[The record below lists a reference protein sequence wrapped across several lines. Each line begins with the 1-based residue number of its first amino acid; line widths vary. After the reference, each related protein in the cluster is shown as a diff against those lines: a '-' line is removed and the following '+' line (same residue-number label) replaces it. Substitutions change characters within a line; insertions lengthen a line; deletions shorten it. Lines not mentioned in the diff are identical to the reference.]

1 MDKII
6 SLADAINK
14 VKAGSRVTLS
24 GFQLSRA
31 PMALIFELIRQN
43 KRDLQIITPPNP
55 LALDMLIAANLVASA
70 EFGYNGFQYE
80 HGFVIPPNWRRAI
93 ESNNIEWKEGDVY
106 YIIQALRA
114 ASMNIPF
121 IPVAVNDDSQYAGHL
136 DLREATNP
144 FDSKSVKVVEAVS
157 PDVALIHAQKADK
170 RGNIFIADPITDEY
184 LIKASKKVIVSVEEI
199 VATCHQVTIPYF
211 LIDYII
217 YEPYGAFPTAC
228 FGYYCH
234 CSRHIQH
241 YIKYSKEQ
249 KAEKYLQEFILSKKN
264 HTEFLS
270 YAKNCDLFF

>member
-6 SLADAINK
+6 DLAGAVSQI
-14 VKAGSRVTLS
+14 KAGSLVTLS

-31 PMALIFELIRQN
+31 PMALLFELIRQN
-43 KRDLQIITPPNP
+43 KRDLHIITPPNP
-55 LALDMLIAANLVASA
+55 LALDMLVAANLVSSA

-93 ESNNIEWKEGDVY
+93 ESNSIEWKESDVY

-136 DLREATNP
+136 ELKEATNP
-144 FDSKSVKVVEAVS
+144 FNSKSVKVVQAVS

-170 RGNIFIADPITDEY
+170 RGNIFIADPITDEF
-184 LIKASKKVIVSVEEI
+184 IIRASKKVIVSVEEI
-199 VATCHQVTIPYF
+199 VPTCPQVTIPYF
-211 LIDYII
+211 LIEHII

-228 FGYYCH
+228 FGYYCQ

-241 YIKYSKEQ
+241 YIECSKEN
-249 KAEKYLQEFILSKKN
+249 KVEEYLNDFVLSKKN
-264 HTEFLS
+264 HMEFLS
-270 YAKNCDLFF
+270 YAKERDLFF

>member
-6 SLADAINK
+6 SLADAINE
-14 VKAGSRVTLS
+14 VKAGSYVTLS

-43 KRDLQIITPPNP
+43 KRDLHIITPPNP

-93 ESNNIEWKEGDVY
+93 ENNSIEWKEGDVY

-144 FDSKSVKVVEAVS
+144 FDSKSVKVVEAIS

-170 RGNIFIADPITDEY
+170 KGNIFIADPITDEY

-199 VATCHQVTIPYF
+199 VASCNQVTIPYF

-217 YEPYGAFPTAC
+217 CEPYGAFPTAC
-228 FGYYCH
+228 FGYYSH

-249 KAEKYLQEFILSKKN
+249 NAEKYLQEFVLSIKN